1 MKKEIFSIVV
11 VTVLLSFTIVTTL
24 DIILPN
30 VEALKSQGTASG
42 NYGSA
47 TQDKVCGDKLCDK
60 VSTDPNNS
68 SVEEEER
75 NESDVN
81 NSNKDDNEKE
91 PKLPP
96 VSKMCTLE
104 YAPVCGIDD
113 ITYSNMCHMEAAQVE
128 LAYNGECKTSIPRPE
143 ENVACTKEY
152 RPVCGVDDKTYDNM
166 CILDAV
172 GIDFAYGGEC
182 KTKES
187 SMSSSPISDEV
198 LRFTQES
205 PDIDPQ
211 KGYFVTEIANGLYWL
226 IDGTYQVMFL
236 TTGQGVIA
244 VDAPQSLGEKYLQA
258 ISEVTDEPIT
268 HVIYSH
274 SHTDHIG
281 AAGMIFPEDATI
293 IAHKQ
298 AADHLRAKNVPNRP
312 APTTYFEDRY
322 TLEVGNQT
330 LELYHI
336 GNFHSKGDIVIYA
349 PQQKV
354 AMIVDFFH
362 PGGAPFK
369 NFGITQ
375 DMGVHLAT
383 HDVLLDMFDDDVIFV
398 SGHETILGTKQ
409 HISEYKQFTNDVLNN
424 VFAAFG
430 KVSFDEIAQKY
441 GSGGGYVV
449 FDGYMDALARSCVED
464 TIEQWAGK
472 INGLEVFL
480 EDNCMTMTIYA
491 MVD

>member
-24 DIILPN
+24 DIILPD
-30 VEALKSQGTASG
+30 VEALKSQGTGSG

-47 TQDKVCGDKLCDK
+47 TKDKVCGDKLCDE
-60 VSTDPNNS
+60 VSSDPSNS
-68 SVEEEER
+68 SVEEER
-75 NESDVN
+75 N
-81 NSNKDDNEKE
+81 DNEKE
-91 PKLPP
+91 PELPP
-96 VSKMCTLE
+96 VGKMCTLE
-104 YAPVCGIDD
+104 YAPVCGEDNV
-113 ITYSNMCHMEAAQVE
+113 TYSNMCHMEAAQME
-128 LAYNGECKTSIPRPE
+128 LAYNGQCIRTIPQPE
-143 ENVACTKEY
+143 IACTKEY
-152 RPVCGVDDKTYDNM
+152 RPVCGSDDKTYGNM
-166 CILDAV
+166 CMLDAS
-172 GIDFAYGGEC
+172 GIDLAYAGEC
-182 KTKES
+182 KLKETS
-187 SMSSSPISDEV
+187 TSPVSDEV
-198 LRFTQES
+198 LRFTQEV
-205 PDIDPQ
+205 PEIDPQ
-211 KGYFVTEIANGLYWL
+211 KGYFVAEIGDGLYWL
-226 IDGTYQVMFL
+226 IDGTYQGMFL
-236 TTGQGVIA
+236 TTGQGVIV

-258 ISEVTDEPIT
+258 ISEITDEPIT

-274 SHTDHIG
+274 SHADHIG
-281 AAGMIFPEDATI
+281 AAGMIFPEDVTI

-298 AADHLRAKNVPNRP
+298 AADHLTVKNDPNRP
-312 APTTYFEDRY
+312 APTVSFEDRY
-322 TLEVGNQT
+322 SLKVGNQI

-383 HDVLLDMFDDDVIFV
+383 HDVLLDMFDDDVIFI

-424 VFAAFG
+424 AFAAFG
-430 KVSFDEIAQKY
+430 KVSFDDIVETY
-441 GSGGGYVV
+441 GSGGDYLV
-449 FDGYMDALARSCVED
+449 FDGYMDALTKSCVED
-464 TIEQWAGK
+464 TVEQWSGK